1 MIAGAGRYME
11 QLKDISNLFNKPL
24 YRPSLIHYNY
34 SYNE

>member
-24 YRPSLIHYNY
+24 DTPSFIHYNY
-34 SYNE
+34 SYGE